1 MLEAIHNPIK
11 NENKNDIPT
20 TSLKRMSPVTDDL
33 SLVNILENDT
43 ESLEND
49 KDQASSSADVQK
61 TANKSKE
68 LEKNIEEVINDKNIV
83 SNEKDSQE
91 GLRTDI
97 ENVKPFLQH
106 CLSEEKTL
114 MEESSDDILD
124 MLHNIISSKPEMAN
138 SSELKSSMI
147 YQMPTPLDTLP
158 LNILQ
163 DPLMDLEQE
172 NLENDQISSTET
184 KIQVKSQTPEVKKS
198 SPAAN
203 QTSSLVVNT
212 VAQLQKS
219 TTTVPHLSPLSKPT
233 ELTSNVANVS
243 HQLRTLLSSLQSN
256 QTSVNQT
263 GVVTMVSSVKSG
275 NVLSIPSTLST
286 LNPSS
291 TVQSGISTLTRTD
304 QARTQSNLTS
314 NVAKDLELTLKETLK
329 EPGVITAISKVGCNE
344 QVFRVT
350 SSVTTL
356 QSTISNSPSTS
367 SPIITSRAITTSIS
381 ITSNAM
387 LNAML
392 ANTTS
397 LKSSI
402 AGHGRSNTIP
412 TQSANLLSSVLPS
425 TSVQRSQNLQA
436 ILQVSSGCST
446 PSRVLV
452 STNSTVTSSMQC
464 VRTIVPPLVTST
476 GVSGTSSILQSTL
489 SQASNHLLNS
499 NQNQYKSPGILP
511 IDNKNTDIEN
521 QSMTLKK
528 DPEESKIQEKR
539 EIDSTKNSSS
549 SLRLEESQNVLLK
562 QLLQNTACA
571 TTSGSSQG
579 PSLPIVPSLEAQLAR
594 PVLPT
599 PPSLLPQLLNETPIP
614 KPAINKQVL
623 ARETSFLSHST
634 PLKIQS
640 SPTKEEPSKPPPPLS
655 TSVPITTQRGQSET
669 LKQVTKSLPTS
680 SGSSSGISSIN
691 QQPTS
696 TTVTT
701 TRSSPDV
708 STNQQEIS
716 GNQIKSMI
724 GVSEPS
730 QPQQR
735 IAVPISRVNSQ
746 NKSLITPG
754 IASKNVQPP
763 ANNTNNIPG
772 PQIQVQQT
780 QNQIQVAQK
789 PVVIPQQISSCTTS
803 SSSSTPSVQQQSVQ
817 QVPHNHGTITGQSQT
832 GSAGA
837 GSAAPPTPNTVPLV
851 EVKKE
856 VGLEEVLSVGT
867 TNQPTS
873 QLQADTKDFLT
884 AKEELID
891 GALDDKIGM

>member
-1 MLEAIHNPIK
+1 MLEAIHNPVE

-43 ESLEND
+43 ESLENE
-49 KDQASSSADVQK
+49 KDQISSSSDVQK
-61 TANKSKE
+61 TSKSKE
-68 LEKNIEEVINDKNIV
+68 LEKNIEEATNNKNIV

-91 GLRTDI
+91 GLCTDI

-106 CLSEEKTL
+106 CLNEEKTL
-114 MEESSDDILD
+114 MEESTDDILD

-184 KIQVKSQTPEVKKS
+184 KVQAKSQTSEVKKS
-198 SPAAN
+198 SPATN

-219 TTTVPHLSPLSKPT
+219 TTTIPHLSPLSKPT

-275 NVLSIPSTLST
+275 NVLSTPSTLST
-286 LNPSS
+286 LNSS
-291 TVQSGISTLTRTD
+291 GTVQSGISTLTRTD
-304 QARTQSNLTS
+304 QTRTQSSLTS

-329 EPGVITAISKVGCNE
+329 EPSGVIAAISKVSCNE
-344 QVFRVT
+344 QIFRVT

-356 QSTISNSPSTS
+356 QSTISNSPSIS

-425 TSVQRSQNLQA
+425 SSVQRSQNLQA

-511 IDNKNTDIEN
+511 IDNKNTDLEN

-539 EIDSTKNSSS
+539 EMDCTKNSSS

-623 ARETSFLSHST
+623 ARETSFLSHSVT

-655 TSVPITTQRGQSET
+655 TSVPITTQRGQTEI

-680 SGSSSGISSIN
+680 SGSSLGISSIN

-708 STNQQEIS
+708 PTNQQEIS

-724 GVSEPS
+724 GVTEAS

-746 NKSLITPG
+746 NKSLMTPG
-754 IASKNVQPP
+754 IASKSVQSP

-772 PQIQVQQT
+772 PQIQQVQQT
-780 QNQIQVAQK
+780 QNQIQITQK
-789 PVVIPQQISSCTTS
+789 PIMIPQQISSCTT

-837 GSAAPPTPNTVPLV
+837 GSVVPPTPNTVPLV

-867 TNQPTS
+867 TPTS

-891 GALDDKIGM
+891 GALDDKIGT